1 MQIIVSKQGITFIGK
16 VKDLPRFLANYS
28 GETTLVEFIRY
39 HLH

>member
-16 VKDLPRFLANYS
+16 VKDLPRLLANYP
-28 GETTLVEFIRY
+28 GETTLAEFIRY